1 MSSLR
6 ARLAGGRSGASGV
19 GGGGA
24 HSGGSGLSGARLNPG
39 RPGVVAMAVVAVVSL
54 FVTGGWV
61 LASRPHR
68 LAAASVQLSSAPQP
82 VSAGGSLMSP
92 LATPSGAAAGAVGTG
107 KPSVR
112 SDASSGAGS
121 SGGSAGDGQ
130 GGTAIVVD
138 VVGRVR
144 KPGVYRLTA
153 GARVDDAVAA
163 AGGLLAG
170 VNLVTVNLARK
181 LSDGEQVAIGV
192 TVSGPGAGGVTA
204 GAAVGDEPSSSA
216 ASGSDLVDL
225 NSATAGQLDALPG
238 VGPVL
243 AQRIVDWRTQHTKF
257 ASVDQ
262 LQSVSGI
269 GDAKFADL
277 KPLVTV
283 G

>member
-1 MSSLR
+1 MRVS
-6 ARLAGGRSGASGV
+6 
-19 GGGGA
+19 
-24 HSGGSGLSGARLNPG
+24 PG
-39 RPGVVAMAVVAVVSL
+39 RPGVVAMAVVAVISL
-54 FVTGGWV
+54 VVTGAWV
-61 LASRPHR
+61 LAARPHR
-68 LAAASVQLSSAPQP
+68 LAAASVQLTSAPQP

-92 LATPSGAAAGAVGTG
+92 LASPSRAATGGVPTGAPA
-107 KPSVR
+107 
-112 SDASSGAGS
+112 
-121 SGGSAGDGQ
+121 GGST
-130 GGTAIVVD
+130 GGTVIVVD
-138 VVGRVR
+138 VVGKVR

-163 AGGLLAG
+163 AGGLVAG

-192 TVSGPGAGGVTA
+192 TVPSAGAGAGVAGSSGGAASAGGAGGGGMA
-204 GAAVGDEPSSSA
+204 GAPPSA
-216 ASGSDLVDL
+216 ASGTGLVDL

-257 ASVDQ
+257 DSVDQ

-277 KPLVTV
+277 KPLVSV